1 MSNPPKEG
9 SGTCRKRLIQ
19 AATEA
24 FLEEGYRA
32 SVDRIAARAGV
43 AKQSLYNNFANKE
56 ELFREV
62 GSMLAEAIGEELRI
76 GRDDLRRTLY
86 NFGRELRERSLSDKG
101 ISIYRSFHIESG
113 RVPEMVTAIHCRVV
127 KGLTERI
134 GQYLAQAMERGEL
147 RRDDPSFAA
156 EMLMS
161 MLVHADRMK
170 RLGGE
175 ARLDAD
181 AEETRMRKIV
191 DCFMTAYRAE
201 PMG

>member
-1 MSNPPKEG
+1 MSNSPKEG

-32 SVDRIAARAGV
+32 SVDRIASRAGV

-76 GRDDLRRTLY
+76 
-86 NFGRELRERSLSDKG
+86 GRELRERSLSDKG

-147 RRDDPSFAA
+147 RRDEPSFAA

-175 ARLDAD
+175 PRLAPE
-181 AEETRMRKIV
+181 AEEVRMRKIV
-191 DCFMTAYRAE
+191 DCFMSAFRSNQENNT
-201 PMG
+201 PK